1 MAKNKVFNGFFA
13 RLDTAKKNSLKS
25 PKMIQK

>member
-1 MAKNKVFNGFFA
+1 MVKNKVCNRFIA

-25 PKMIQK
+25 PKMKQK